1 MTHALDRNA
10 AEWRQARSF
19 AQELHMATL
28 LNEIVW
34 GESILPPVS
43 DPAWEAE
50 VKRET
55 GMVTEVSRRIA
66 PSPWLRRFYVNTSKL
81 PLTALT
87 LRQADIGFLVTAQEN
102 ECRYCYGAAKAALR
116 MLGYSDR
123 LIERIEREV
132 EVAELDEKERAFIA
146 FCRNLA
152 RSKPRPARAE
162 REALI
167 AIANNCFGNR
177 MATFIACPP
186 ELGFE
191 RFAGSLLGRLMRPLL
206 SRKMRASHGAPS
218 AAAPS
223 GDESYSP
230 IIQSLAG
237 LPAAAV
243 LNEALNAA
251 FESPVLPRATKAL
264 MFAVVARSL
273 ACSFCEG
280 AARRL
285 LLAEGFA
292 ADEVDVA
299 LATLASPRLDS
310 RDAAILAWTRDTVH
324 YKPATIQP
332 LTRALRAEIGDAA
345 LLEAVGV
352 AALANATVRL
362 AMLVE

>member
-1 MTHALDRNA
+1 
-10 AEWRQARSF
+10 
-19 AQELHMATL
+19 MATL

-55 GMVTEVSRRIA
+55 GGVTEVSRRIA
-66 PSPWLRRFYVNTSKL
+66 PSPWLRRFYVNTAKL

-87 LRQADIGFLVTAQEN
+87 PRQADIGFLVTAQEN
-102 ECRYCYGAAKAALR
+102 ECRYCYGAAKAAMR

-123 LIERIEREV
+123 LIGRIEREV

-167 AIANNCFGNR
+167 AMGYAPLAVAEMAFVIVNNCFGNR
-177 MATFIACPP
+177 VATFIACPP

-191 RFAGSLLGRLMRPLL
+191 RLAGSLLGRLIRPLVA
-206 SRKMRASHGAPS
+206 RKMRASHGAPS

-223 GDESYSP
+223 GNGAYGP
-230 IIQSLAG
+230 IVRSLAG

-251 FESPVLPRATKAL
+251 FDSPVLPRATKAL

-273 ACSFCEG
+273 ACTLCEG
-280 AARRL
+280 ESRRL
-285 LLAEGFA
+285 LLAEGFGEA
-292 ADEVDVA
+292 EVDAA
-299 LATLASPRLDS
+299 LATLASPKLDAS
-310 RDAAILAWTRDTVH
+310 DAAILAWTRDTVH
-324 YKPATIQP
+324 YKPPTIQP
-332 LTRALRAEIGDAA
+332 LTRALRGQIGDEA